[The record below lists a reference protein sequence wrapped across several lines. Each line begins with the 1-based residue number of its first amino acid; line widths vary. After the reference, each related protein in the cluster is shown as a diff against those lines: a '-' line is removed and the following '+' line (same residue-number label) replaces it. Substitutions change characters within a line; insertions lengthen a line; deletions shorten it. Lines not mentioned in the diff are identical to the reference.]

1 MSDSAVQ
8 PEVQNF
14 VFSVDPVEAKAKVG
28 LIQKLRNLVWVEKL
42 NNPLGLILYIAVSL
56 LFGFI
61 IYKRGYQTGAILLG
75 AVAGGPI
82 FLSSLFNLR
91 LGIIVI
97 ITLSYFLLGIK
108 RALGDVPIGLAMDGM
123 IFLMFFGLFIKQ
135 TQERDWSFANNPITK
150 MVIIWIVFNL
160 LEVANPAAES
170 RLAWVYTVRSIAG
183 FMLMYFIILYSLKE
197 RDLLDLLLKLWITL
211 SVLGAAYGFYQEF
224 VGFQQFEMNW
234 IMADKRRYGLL
245 WIMGRFRKFS
255 FFSDPMVFGFVM
267 AYSGILCFVLMSG
280 PYKVYKKIALGIGGA
295 AMVLAMVY
303 SGTRAA
309 YVLLPVAMVFYV
321 VITFK
326 KQIIAIALVFLAIG
340 LVVVNMPTSNPN
352 LVRFQTAFRPNEDES
367 YKVRKKNQ
375 AFIQPYIQMH
385 PLGGGLG
392 SVGVWGEKFSP
403 HSPLSKF
410 PPDSGYVRI
419 AVEMGWIGLAIYLY
433 FLYVVMKVG
442 VANHFRLRDPKLKN
456 YSLGL
461 LTVMYT
467 LIVANFPQEAIGQI
481 PTSLIFFLIIA
492 LVNKLKD
499 YDDELYREQIQT
511 ATVAKPTSV

>member
-1 MSDSAVQ
+1 MSDSATQ
-8 PEVQNF
+8 TENPNF
-14 VFSVDPVEAKAKVG
+14 VFSVEPVETIRKPG
-28 LIQKLRNLVWVEKL
+28 LWERLRGLLWVEKL
-42 NNPLGLILYIAVSL
+42 NNPLGLLLYIAFSL
-56 LFGFI
+56 LLGFV

-75 AVAGGPI
+75 GLIGGPV
-82 FLSSLFNLR
+82 FLASIFNLR

-135 TQERDWSFANNPITK
+135 IEIKDWSFAKNPITQ
-150 MVIIWIVFNL
+150 MVLIWIVYNL

-183 FMLMYFIILYSLKE
+183 FMVMYFIILYSLKD

-211 SVLGAAYGFYQEF
+211 SVLGAAYGFYQEY

-267 AYSGILCFVLMSG
+267 AYSAILCFVLMGG
-280 PYKVYKKIALGIGGA
+280 PYKKFKKVALGIGGA

-326 KQIIAIALVFLAIG
+326 KQVIAIALVFLAIG

-375 AFIQPYIQMH
+375 AFIQPYIQTH

-433 FLYVVMKVG
+433 LLYTVMKVG
-442 VANHFRLRDPKLKN
+442 VNNHFRLRDPKIKN
-456 YSLGL
+456 YSLAL

-499 YDDELYREQIQT
+499 YDDEIHREQIQT
-511 ATVAKPTSV
+511 SGMA